1 MNNKYSVFFVGMFL
15 LQVSVVYGG
24 AFIVDV
30 DDPKESRKN
39 YEQPANIYRVNEN
52 NVKSIYDVKIENLT
66 VVYVNR
72 VNEDGTMIVDIYNPP
87 EGLNER
93 ERVVMLGIASVETGG
108 RRNNRPGLSRNGN
121 QNFPEEAYSYMKQ
134 IVEKQFMYLAFDWEL
149 RDRRESLLA
158 YVFFKS
164 GGDLNGILIRQGLAR
179 MDNRYVYQFEE
190 QFEKFENSARVQRY
204 GVWR

>member
-1 MNNKYSVFFVGMFL
+1 MFL
-15 LQVSVVYGG
+15 LQVRVVDGG

-30 DDPKESRKN
+30 GNPQEGWNSHV
-39 YEQPANIYRVNEN
+39 QAANIYRVNEN
-52 NVKSIYDVKIENLT
+52 DKKSIYDVKIENLT

-93 ERVVMLGIASVETGG
+93 ERVIMLGIASVETGN
-108 RRNNRPGLSRNGN
+108 RRNNRPGNSRNGN
-121 QNFPEEAYSYMKQ
+121 QNFPQEAYSYMKQ
-134 IVEKQFMYLAFDWEL
+134 IVEKQFVYLAFDWEL

-179 MDNRYVYQFEE
+179 IDRKNVYQFEE

>member
-1 MNNKYSVFFVGMFL
+1 MNNKYLVFFIGMFL
-15 LQVSVVYGG
+15 LQVMVADGG

-93 ERVVMLGIASVETGG
+93 ERVVMLGIGAAETGN
-108 RRNNRPGLSRNGN
+108 RRNNRPGISRNGN
-121 QNFPEEAYSYMKQ
+121 QNFPQEAYSYMKQ
-134 IVEKQFMYLAFDWEL
+134 IVEKQFVYLAFDWEL

-164 GGDLNGILIRQGLAR
+164 GGDLNGILVRQGLAR
-179 MDNRYVYQFEE
+179 MDDRYVYQFEE